1 MSDTEVQAVTPEP
14 QETTKPSL
22 AQRLLRIFSILSIVT
37 GALTLVLFVL
47 LGIIG
52 MSVPTEELAEALDTS
67 ADAAQFAMIVQFVL
81 AGIACIVSIV
91 QGIIGL
97 RVKKRPEL
105 IWKFIL
111 IAGVI
116 AGVEGIQVIWGI
128 ASGDYGDVGTIV
140 GALLGIAYDVLVV
153 VVGFQVAREVDGD
166 KAARAE
172 RKAERKRNKL
182 GALGGLQ
189 FAYAA
194 NIVFTFLSLIFTARD
209 YAVYDYDN
217 ITAWITVVAQA
228 VCFYLIWKRLRIA
241 RPLVIGITA
250 FAIAVR
256 TVSMILMGTF
266 SPLSF
271 LFGNIFDIGMLVY
284 MLVAERPKRLLVNE
298 LSYDLR
304 TDASGEDYIA
314 KSGWPMWRNLLLY
327 YCVFSVL
334 GHWMELA
341 FCMLI
346 RAGLVGGDYDPTNT
360 MLWRDLLFP
369 FPMEGIAVVICALWL
384 YPFKNW
390 LIEKIQ
396 KPVIPLVISF
406 VTNALLCSCI
416 EFIGGITFN
425 AHYQHWNYSDM
436 PFNFMGQVCL
446 QNAIG
451 FGVACTLIVW
461 IIYPAMERAISRI
474 PDEVMNLIFVGAFT
488 FNFGL
493 QMLYLVDPT
502 KFAPG
507 LFGGEVASFVPVLR
521 CLRR

>member
-1 MSDTEVQAVTPEP
+1 MSDTDAQA
-14 QETTKPSL
+14 TTAEQQPKPSL
-22 AQRLLRIFSILSIVT
+22 AQRLLRIFSILSIVA
-37 GALTLVLFVL
+37 GVLTLVLFVFI
-47 LGIIG
+47 GIAG
-52 MSVPTEELAEALDTS
+52 MLMPTTELAEALDTS
-67 ADAAQFAMIVQFVL
+67 TDLAQFTMIVQL
-81 AGIACIVSIV
+81 ALVGIACIVSIV

-97 RVKKRPEL
+97 RVKKHPEL

-116 AGVEGIQVIWGI
+116 AGVEGIQVIWSL
-128 ASGDYGDVGTIV
+128 ASGEYADAGTIV
-140 GALLGIAYDVLVV
+140 SALLGIAYDVLVV
-153 VVGFQVAREVDGD
+153 IVGFQVAKEVDGD

-189 FAYAA
+189 FAYGA
-194 NIVFTFLSLIFTARD
+194 NIVFTFLALIFTSRD
-209 YAVYDYDN
+209 NAVYDYNN
-217 ITAWITVVAQA
+217 ITSWVTVVAQA

-250 FAIAVR
+250 F
-256 TVSMILMGTF
+256 TVVVKTIGMIMTDTLDPLTF
-266 SPLSF
+266 IF
-271 LFGNIFDIGMLVY
+271 ANIFDIGMFVY

-304 TDASGEDYIA
+304 TDANGEDYIA

-396 KPVIPLVISF
+396 KPVIPLLISF
-406 VTNALLCSCI
+406 VTNAFLCSVI
-416 EFIGGITFN
+416 EFLGGITFN
-425 AHYQHWNYSDM
+425 AHYQHWDYSDM

-493 QMLYLVDPT
+493 QMLYLVDPN
-502 KFAPG
+502 KIAAG
-507 LFGGEVASFVPVLR
+507 ISGAQAASFMPVLR
-521 CLRR
+521 YLRR